1 MGENGRFVRALL
13 KPSEPPSGSSTKSA
27 RLERRAALVLAILA
41 VIAGI
46 VTYVVTSGWP
56 LPRSSVRSVLIL
68 LNIDLILLLC
78 LGVIVARRI
87 ARLIV
92 ERRQG
97 SAGSKLHTKLV
108 AMFAVL
114 AATPAIIVAIFSVVF
129 LSSGLEHWF
138 SSRIRDAL
146 ENSLAVA
153 EAYLDEHKEVIRAD
167 AVAMAADL
175 DREGPAVLQDPDYLR
190 HLVVA
195 QAALRSLTE
204 AIVFD
209 GTGKVLAHSGLG
221 IALEIE
227 QLSPDDLSRAAQGEV
242 VTMTNSSDDRVRA
255 LLRLDALGD
264 VYLFVGRFVDAQVLG
279 FMERTQEIVAEYRN
293 LESERSGI
301 QITSALVFAIVA
313 ILLLLAAVWVGLHLA
328 DHLVRPISRL
338 IGATDLVSRGDLSVR
353 VPETAEEDEVD
364 QLSRAFNRM
373 TSQLQSQRRELVVAN
388 EKLDERRRF
397 TETVLAGVTAGVIGL
412 NRERQ
417 VLLPNRSA
425 TEILGI
431 AGTPVEGRAI
441 DGLIPAIAPL
451 FDRLL
456 EDHDHIVQDHLS
468 LRRGDRE
475 RMLLVR
481 VAAQL
486 EAEMIMGYVVTF
498 DDVTE
503 LMSAQRQAAWS
514 ELARRIAH
522 EIKNPL
528 TPIRL
533 AAERLTRR
541 YQKDIPGPDQ
551 ESFARSVQTIISQVD
566 VIGRLVGEFSAFA
579 RMPPP
584 IFKLQSLS
592 ELVRNAVLLQQSAW
606 QTVNIELEEPV
617 GDPLIIP
624 CDSEKVGQVLTNLL
638 QNSINALLEQP
649 AERREPMTVLVRTS
663 RQANVVTVLIQDNG
677 PGFPAGERER
687 LFEPY
692 FTTRAKGT
700 GLGLAIVRKI
710 MEEHRGR
717 VELDNAPSGGAVVL
731 LSFPAAED
739 VSQSDKAGAAKLEPG
754 AKNTDRPMQMV
765 E

>member
-1 MGENGRFVRALL
+1 MTLPAVRALL
-13 KPSEPPSGSSTKSA
+13 KPITSGDGSAPSSA
-27 RLERRAALVLAILA
+27 KLERRLALVLTVLA
-41 VIAGI
+41 TIAGI
-46 VTYVVTSGWP
+46 ATYIVTSGWP

-68 LNIDLILLLC
+68 LNVDLILLLC

-87 ARLIV
+87 VRLIG

-97 SAGSKLHTKLV
+97 SAGSRLHAKLV
-108 AMFAVL
+108 AMFAAL
-114 AATPAIIVAIFSVVF
+114 AATPAIIVAVFSVVF

-175 DREGPAVLQDPDYLR
+175 DREGPAVLEDPDYLR

-209 GTGKVLAHSGLG
+209 GSGKVLAHSGLG

-227 QLSPDDLSRAAQGEV
+227 QLSPEDMTRAARGEV

-255 LLRLDALGD
+255 LLRLDNLGD

-293 LESERSGI
+293 LESERTGI

-338 IGATDLVSRGDLSVR
+338 IGATDLVRQGDLSVR
-353 VPETAEEDEVD
+353 VPETADEDEID
-364 QLSRAFNRM
+364 QLTRAFNRM
-373 TSQLQSQRRELVVAN
+373 TGQLASQRRELVITN

-397 TETVLAGVTAGVIGL
+397 TETVLAGVTAGVVGL
-412 NRERQ
+412 DRDRRL
-417 VLLPNRSA
+417 LLPNRTA
-425 TEILGI
+425 IEILKGPAPMDQVQRI
-431 AGTPVEGRAI
+431 ES
-441 DGLIPAIAPL
+441 LIPGIEPL
-451 FDRLL
+451 FTKL
-456 EDHDHIVQDHLS
+456 EEDPGHIVESHIS
-468 LRRGDRE
+468 IRRGDRE

-486 EAEMIMGYVVTF
+486 ESNTIMGYVVTF

-541 YQKDIPGPDQ
+541 YQKDIPEADR
-551 ESFARSVQTIISQVD
+551 ESFARSVQTIISQVE

-584 IFKLQSLS
+584 IFRQQALM

-606 QTVNIELEEPV
+606 PAIDLRIEEPG
-617 GDPLIIP
+617 GDPLTIP

-649 AERREPMTVLVRTS
+649 DHAGPLTIVVRAYRADHTVKVELR
-663 RQANVVTVLIQDNG
+663 DNG
-677 PGFPAGERER
+677 PGFPQGERER

-717 VELDNAPSGGAVVL
+717 VELDNTPGGGAIVT
-731 LSFPAAED
+731 LSFPAA
-739 VSQSDKAGAAKLEPG
+739 SAGSTDGTPALTGSG
-754 AKNTDRPMQMV
+754 AEKTDRPMQMV